1 MMRAILWAT
10 IVMMLGCGSA
20 SGTSGAGGDG
30 GSGGAT
36 TTTAGSTSTT
46 GDTTTSTGTDAPCV
60 EPAPAGYPDALTGW
74 EGPLAFN
81 NAMTVAPDESA
92 KDKGSAGTAIKFGPF
107 ACPHDFAG
115 VGVVYYVGNIA
126 DYSFAM
132 PVIARVAVLYGGD
145 PLPSKPP
152 FAPGDN
158 TTLRGGCPTTSGT
171 KGACE
176 NIVSDVT
183 VTAVPVAFHVEPGD
197 VVWAAVELLDG
208 HVATAVTSDVA
219 PDFARA
225 AYYAPPGSKA
235 NSIAPWA
242 LLAMPPA
249 GIPSYPYAPA
259 IKLLE

>member
-1 MMRAILWAT
+1 MMMRAILWAT

-20 SGTSGAGGDG
+20 GGTSGAGGDG

-36 TTTAGSTSTT
+36 TTTTAGSTSTT
-46 GDTTTSTGTDAPCV
+46 SDTTTSTDTPCV

-145 PLPSKPP
+145 PLPSKPH
-152 FAPGDN
+152 A
-158 TTLRGGCPTTSGT
+158 RGAYPTT
-171 KGACE
+171 
-176 NIVSDVT
+176 T
-183 VTAVPVAFHVEPGD
+183 VIDDP
-197 VVWAAVELLDG
+197 
-208 HVATAVTSDVA
+208 
-219 PDFARA
+219 
-225 AYYAPPGSKA
+225 AYDHDDA
-235 NSIAPWA
+235 
-242 LLAMPPA
+242 
-249 GIPSYPYAPA
+249 
-259 IKLLE
+259 